1 MVRYPF
7 RKINLAIQIYLVC
20 GLEAR
25 IAFCLIP
32 FFGMHMEGWI
42 NAGTDWEALIEWF
55 QLELI

>member
-7 RKINLAIQIYLVC
+7 RKIDLAIQIYLVC

-32 FFGMHMEGWI
+32 FFGMHMEAWI
-42 NAGTDWEALIEWF
+42 NAGTD
-55 QLELI
+55 